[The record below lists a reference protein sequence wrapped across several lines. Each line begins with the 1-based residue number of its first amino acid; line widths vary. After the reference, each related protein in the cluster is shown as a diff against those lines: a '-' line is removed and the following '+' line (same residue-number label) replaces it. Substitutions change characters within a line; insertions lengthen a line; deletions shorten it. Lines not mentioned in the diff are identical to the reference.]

1 MAYVGYNDAKKRCN
15 EKYLAKFEKI
25 LLRITPDEKKAIE
38 QNAAKAGKS
47 VNQFLKDRGLYN
59 D

>member
-15 EKYLAKFEKI
+15 EKYLAKLDKI
-25 LLRITPDEKKAIE
+25 LLRVTPEEKKEIE
-38 QNAAKAGKS
+38 KRANQENKS
-47 VNQFLKDRGLYN
+47 VNQYLKDKALK